1 MQKTLLDGIELSKD
15 GGIMKIL
22 VGVSGAS
29 GAIYA
34 YTLLKNIKEE
44 KYLIVSD
51 HAKELIEFELNLKIE
66 KFRKLADHY
75 YEDSDLSA
83 PVSSGSFKIDA
94 MVIIPSS
101 VSTISKIAN
110 GIADTLI
117 TRAAAVSLK
126 ERRKLI
132 IVFREMPLSTIHLKN
147 MYELSLAG
155 AMIVPAAPAFYTKP
169 KTIED
174 LAEQVSGRVMDM
186 IGLESNIPR
195 WSKSLSKNE

>member
-1 MQKTLLDGIELSKD
+1 
-15 GGIMKIL
+15 MKIL
-22 VGVSGAS
+22 IGVSGAS

-44 KYLIVSD
+44 KHLIVSE
-51 HAKELIEFELNLKIE
+51 HAKELIEFELNLKID
-66 KFRKLADHY
+66 KFRKLADHCY
-75 YEDSDLSA
+75 DDNDLSA
-83 PVSSGSFKIDA
+83 PVSSGSFKIDT
-94 MVIIPSS
+94 MVIVPAS

-169 KTIED
+169 KSIED
-174 LAEQVSGRVMDM
+174 LTEQVSGRVMDM

-195 WSKSLSKNE
+195 WTKSLSKNE

>member
-1 MQKTLLDGIELSKD
+1 
-15 GGIMKIL
+15 MKIL

-44 KYLIVSD
+44 KHLIISD
-51 HAKELIEFELNLKIE
+51 NAKELIEFELNIKTE
-66 KFRKLADHY
+66 NFKKLADY
-75 YEDSDLSA
+75 FYEDSDLSA

-94 MVIIPSS
+94 MIIIPAS
-101 VSTISKIAN
+101 VSTLSKIAN

-117 TRAAAVSLK
+117 TRAAAVCLK

-147 MYELSLAG
+147 MYELSVAG
-155 AMIVPAAPAFYTKP
+155 AIIMPAAPAFYTKP

-174 LAEQVSGRVMDM
+174 LADQVSGRILDL
-186 IGLESNIPR
+186 IGLETKIPR
-195 WSKSLSKNE
+195 WHKSLRKNDQ